1 MATTDAASDIC
12 FFAACWSLWPRYG
25 YRAFGNVNAFARRL
39 AQSSTAR
46 PWETDILQH
55 AQRSDVKGAGR
66 HLLQSIAR
74 LDDEYE
80 HGIVDDDTYQQR
92 RQAYKEQL
100 CELIEALQRSEAS
113 QKVIETRRR
122 AV

>member
-1 MATTDAASDIC
+1 M
-12 FFAACWSLWPRYG
+12 
-25 YRAFGNVNAFARRL
+25 
-39 AQSSTAR
+39 
-46 PWETDILQH
+46 
-55 AQRSDVKGAGR
+55 
-66 HLLQSIAR
+66 LQSIAR